1 MGTSHIAGASE
12 EMRPF
17 DDLSRERLPE
27 GFDELK
33 FVETSN
39 DVRLSR
45 LFATCSPILD
55 GDMSRPSGVFHFSI
69 MQKVVRLVKECIE
82 N

>member
-39 DVRLSR
+39 DARLLK
-45 LFATCSPILD
+45 LFAACNNLVTFQSFIA
-55 GDMSRPSGVFHFSI
+55 PSSNNWYSYRH
-69 MQKVVRLVKECIE
+69 K
-82 N
+82 